1 MKRPASPWNA
11 SVGKG
16 NVMRARVACIVTGAA
31 LVCVVGSV
39 PAQPSNPLTDSNP
52 PGPVQGY
59 QGGYDPTDKSKAPA
73 VRSGAPSDTANP
85 DEGGTAGEVTGWVV
99 RVDNAAMTLILEGG
113 HVFTLPP
120 TVEIDRAG
128 LRPGTPVRV
137 SFQRREGVDL
147 ATAVRIAEG
156 IPR

>member
-1 MKRPASPWNA
+1 MRN
-11 SVGKG
+11 G
-16 NVMRARVACIVTGAA
+16 NVLRARIVCIVAGAA
-31 LVCVVGSV
+31 LVCVVGAA
-39 PAQPSNPLTDSNP
+39 PAQPSKPPSDSNP
-52 PGPVQGY
+52 AGPVQGY

-85 DEGGTAGEVTGWVV
+85 DEGGTTGEVTGRVV

-113 HVFTLPP
+113 RVFTLSP
-120 TVEIDRAG
+120 TLEFDREG

-137 SFQRREGVDL
+137 SFQRRQGVDL
-147 ATAVRIAEG
+147 VTAVRIAEG

>member
-1 MKRPASPWNA
+1 MKRPASPRNGSMWNG
-11 SVGKG
+11 S
-16 NVMRARVACIVTGAA
+16 VMRARVACIVTGAA
-31 LVCVVGSV
+31 LFFVVGAA
-39 PAQPSNPLTDSNP
+39 PAQPRNPPTDSNP

-73 VRSGAPSDTANP
+73 VKSGAPSDTANP
-85 DEGGTAGEVTGWVV
+85 DEGGTTGEVTGRVV

-113 HVFTLPP
+113 RVFTLPP
-120 TVEIDRAG
+120 TMEFDREG

-137 SFQRREGVDL
+137 SFQRRQGVDL
-147 ATAVRIAEG
+147 VTAVRIAEG